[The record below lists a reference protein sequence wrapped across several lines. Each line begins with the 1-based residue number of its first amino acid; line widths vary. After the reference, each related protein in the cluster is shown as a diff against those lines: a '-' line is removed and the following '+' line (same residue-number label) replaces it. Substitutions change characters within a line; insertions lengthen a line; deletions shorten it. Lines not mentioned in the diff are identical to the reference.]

1 MATDQHPDSITA
13 SGKALFPTTNF
24 TSTHQVSLPYSIS
37 TVFPVIGT
45 SEGHNRVVR
54 LSSLCSQSDTQQKEF
69 VALPRGAS
77 LATAS
82 VRTDPPADPSDAA
95 FSNTVL
101 LPRQHFTLTEQ
112 VPIVFSLVT
121 KAVHIEGTLTWDEGA
136 RIALYESQ
144 TKLGVTIWKLRRFY
158 ETKEGGT
165 KIVETIEG
173 NCAGWMKH
181 IVQGQTRKA
190 HREHMESYHTLFES
204 SD

>member
-1 MATDQHPDSITA
+1 MATEQHPDRITA
-13 SGKALFPTTNF
+13 GKAIFPSTNF
-24 TSTHQVSLPYSIS
+24 TSTNTVVLQYPIS
-37 TVFPVIGT
+37 TVFPIIGT

-54 LSSLCSQSDTQQKEF
+54 LSSLCSQSDTQQRES

-82 VRTDPPADPSDAA
+82 VRTDPAADPNDAA
-95 FSNTVL
+95 FSNTIL
-101 LPRQHFTLTEQ
+101 LPRQHFTLTEEIP
-112 VPIVFSLVT
+112 VLFSLVT
-121 KAVHIEGTLTWDEGA
+121 KSVHIEGTLTWDESA

-144 TKLGVTIWKLRRFY
+144 TNLGVTIWKLRRFY

-173 NCAGWMKH
+173 NCAAWMKH
-181 IVQGQTRKA
+181 LVQGQTRKA
-190 HREHMESYHTLFES
+190 HRDHMELYHTLFES